1 MSATALAHEYVRTFG
16 LRSLSRARLG
26 TADAGRSPVGL
37 RARHRVYG
45 APCGCL
51 RSDRSVTA
59 GADAA
64 AADGEAGGART
75 RGAADQRG
83 AGAEASTRGCGL
95 PSSCRNLRGM
105 LSTPTQR
112 RRQAFVVD
120 FFLRLFPLSVPGSGA
135 PSTGSRPRA
144 RRSARRSSAAVSTCF
159 TGTASDLDG
168 PIVSTQWSVQSRPA
182 GSSATPATPTALTT
196 SFTPDAPGPTRSM
209 PAP

>member
-144 RRSARRSSAAVSTCF
+144 RRCKAPPTPERRIERDRTDDVLRRLRGRVP
-159 TGTASDLDG
+159 GTRRVDVNIDNAGVPAS
-168 PIVSTQWSVQSRPA
+168 
-182 GSSATPATPTALTT
+182 
-196 SFTPDAPGPTRSM
+196 PGPTRSM